1 MDFYHDLITQESWQV
16 LQSLRSKFN
25 FILIGGWAVFLYTH
39 ALKSKDIDLVL
50 DYKDLEKVKKEFTLT
65 KNDRLKK
72 YEARNEEIQ
81 IDIYVPFYSNPGLP
95 AEDLK
100 QFVANIEGFSSIE
113 KEVLALLKQKALIER
128 AHSSK
133 GRKDL
138 IDLVSLFMLDDFDFA
153 KYRKIASG
161 YKLAEYMKKT
171 HDLLKTTSSLM
182 ELDLNEHKMARL
194 KKSIL
199 PKLL

>member
-138 IDLVSLFMLDDFDFA
+138 IDLVSLFMLEDFDFA

>member
-50 DYKDLEKVKKEFTLT
+50 DYKDLEKVKKESTLT